1 MSDIQGYLLKWRR
14 EVRRREMRNK
24 IQKYQNK
31 IKKLAIEKDNK
42 LLPMALEYDSNVIV
56 EHTKKKE

>member
-1 MSDIQGYLLKWRR
+1 
-14 EVRRREMRNK
+14 MRCEGEK
-24 IQKYQNK
+24 SEIKYRNIK

-56 EHTKKKE
+56 EHNKKKEEELL